1 MKFWC
6 RILVVFLL
14 SACHEPI
21 EKTKPQVERITES
34 VYASGVIKSKDQYY
48 VYASVNGIIKEIL
61 VSEGQLVKK
70 GTPIIRVFNKPSA
83 LNVSNAQLAAD
94 YAKASANKEKLLEL
108 QLNINLAK
116 SKMANDS
123 LLWLR
128 QTNLW
133 NQNIGTKLE
142 LEQRELNYKNA
153 VTNYRAAIIRY
164 HDFERQLK
172 LNESQAQNNLLI
184 NQTLAD
190 EYIIK
195 SEVDGRVFDIMR
207 EKGEIVNPQSP
218 VALIGNSETYL
229 IELQV
234 DEKDIVRVKVNQR
247 VLISMDSYKNE
258 VFEAEITKINMVMN
272 ERSKSFS
279 VEANFVKA
287 PKHLYPFLTAE
298 GNIIIARKENV
309 LTIPRAYL
317 IDDSLVLLEN
327 NEKRKV
333 AVGLKDYQKAEILNG
348 LGRDEYILKPKN

>member
-1 MKFWC
+1 MES
-6 RILVVFLL
+6 I
-14 SACHEPI
+14 A
-21 EKTKPQVERITES
+21 ES

-70 GTPIIRVFNKPSA
+70 GTPIIKIFNKPST
-83 LNVSNAQLAAD
+83 LSVSNAQLAAD
-94 YAKASANKEKLLEL
+94 YAKASANKEKLREL
-108 QLNINLAK
+108 QLNIDLAR
-116 SKMANDS
+116 SKMENDS

-142 LEQRELNYKNA
+142 LEQRELTYKNS
-153 VTNYRAAIIRY
+153 VTNYQAAIIRY

-172 LNESQAQNNLLI
+172 LNESQSLNNLLI

-190 EYIIK
+190 EYTIK
-195 SEVDGRVFDIMR
+195 SEVDGRVFDIMK

-218 VALIGNSETYL
+218 VALIGDNKIYL

-234 DEKDIVRVKVNQR
+234 DEKDIVKVKENQR
-247 VLISMDSYKNE
+247 VLISMDSYKGE
-258 VFEAEITKINMVMN
+258 VFEAVITKIDMVMN

-279 VEANFVKA
+279 VEASFVS
-287 PKHLYPFLTAE
+287 PPIRLYPFLTAE

-309 LTIPRAYL
+309 LTIPRTYL
-317 IDDSLVLLEN
+317 VDDSFVLLEN

-333 AVGLKDYQKAEILNG
+333 TVGLKDYQKAEILSG
-348 LGRDEYILKPKN
+348 IKRDEYILKPKN